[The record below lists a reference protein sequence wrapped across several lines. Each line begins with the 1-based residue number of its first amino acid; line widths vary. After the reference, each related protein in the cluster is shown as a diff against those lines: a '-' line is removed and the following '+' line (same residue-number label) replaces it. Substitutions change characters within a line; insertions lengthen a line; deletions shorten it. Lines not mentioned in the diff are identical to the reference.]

1 MVIWIQVIFFVI
13 TNAPTLIKAI
23 RDLIA
28 AFRGD
33 KKTAKELLQDMHE
46 AVKDPSKNKDLNK
59 ALNDIIDQYKKKA

>member
-1 MVIWIQVIFFVI
+1 MIWIQVIFFVI

-33 KKTAKELLQDMHE
+33 RKTASELLKDMQDAAKHPE
-46 AVKDPSKNKDLNK
+46 HNKDLNK
-59 ALNDIIDQYKKKA
+59 ALNDIIEKYKKKA